1 MHIKMTDE
9 QTGGI
14 SHLDDR
20 SRAIIHISILLAAAF
35 CVGIYLVS
43 TTVLIAKDGITF
55 IEYARGLETSP
66 IEAMKRE
73 YQHPGYPF
81 LIIAAHKIAEIGQ
94 DGSSLWSWIYSAQAV
109 ALIFRML
116 TVVLLYFVGKKIVG
130 ERFSF
135 WAVLILILL
144 PDAAEYGS
152 DALSDWPYIFFL
164 SAGFLLLI
172 WGATSGR
179 WWVFGFSGLAAG
191 MGYLIR
197 PECAQVVVFG
207 TLWLGLQIFYSG
219 RVISK
224 RKAVFAFVLLLI
236 GFLAVAGPYMKL
248 KGAVFPKK
256 QLVEF
261 TANIQSS
268 EISKQEIQIRSNN
281 VYAAGFAPL
290 DIAGALDKLVRRV
303 GETLVWFFV
312 PALLIG
318 VYKYF
323 RRRDWREPEKFFVIA
338 LIALNVLIMTLLY
351 CKFGYMSRRHTLP
364 LVIFTIFYVPAGL
377 EALASWLDKG
387 LSKIIDVKQLWVWN
401 LLKAFDSIME
411 RLFGTKVTTDFFWFM
426 VLLVIGIAICS
437 PKLLRPIR
445 AEKQS
450 YRDAARWLAKNTD
463 EKDIIA
469 VPDVRIGFYS
479 SRRSVEYN
487 DRVIPKEA
495 QYVVKV
501 LEKKKDMPSSE
512 EMPGMKEVFPVE
524 GKGKEA
530 KFVIY
535 RQTH

>member
-1 MHIKMTDE
+1 MRIKMTDK
-9 QTGGI
+9 Q
-14 SHLDDR
+14 SSR
-20 SRAIIHISILLAAAF
+20 SRAIIHISILLAVAL
-35 CVGIYLVS
+35 CVGVYLVS

-55 IEYARGLETSP
+55 IEYARNLETSP
-66 IEAMKRE
+66 IEAMKSE

-81 LIIAAHKIAEIGQ
+81 LIVVAHKIAKIGHS
-94 DGSSLWSWIYSAQAV
+94 GSSLRSWIYSAQAV
-109 ALIFRML
+109 ALIFRLL

-135 WAVLILILL
+135 WAILILILL

-172 WGATSGR
+172 QGAASGK
-179 WWVFGFSGLAAG
+179 WWLFGFSGLAAG

-207 TLWLGLQIFYSG
+207 TLWLGLQVFYSG
-219 RVISK
+219 RIISK
-224 RKAVFAFVLLLI
+224 RKAVFAFALLLV
-236 GFLAVAGPYMKL
+236 GFLIIAGPYMKL

-256 QLVEF
+256 QLVQF
-261 TANIQSS
+261 VPNTQSS
-268 EISKQEIQIRSNN
+268 EVYKQGIQICSNS
-281 VYAAGFAPL
+281 VYAAGFVPS
-290 DIAGALDKLVRRV
+290 DIAGALGKLVQRV
-303 GETLVWFFV
+303 SETLMWFFV

-323 RRRDWREPEKFFVIA
+323 RKRDWHEPERFFTIA
-338 LIALNVLIMTLLY
+338 LIALNVSVMILLY

-364 LVIFTIFYVPAGL
+364 LVVFTIFYVPVGL
-377 EALASWLDKG
+377 EALASWLGEK
-387 LSKIIDVKQLWVWN
+387 LSKATAN
-401 LLKAFDSIME
+401 
-411 RLFGTKVTTDFFWFM
+411 FWFM

-469 VPDVRIGFYS
+469 VSDSRIGFYS
-479 SRRSVEYN
+479 GRRGVEYN
-487 DRVIPKEA
+487 GRAVPKEA
-495 QYVVKV
+495 QYVVKIF
-501 LEKKKDMPSSE
+501 EGKNNTPSGE
-512 EMPGMKEVFPVE
+512 EMLQAKEVFSIE
-524 GKGKEA
+524 GKDKES
-530 KFVIY
+530 KVIIY
-535 RQTH
+535 RREH

>member
-1 MHIKMTDE
+1 MTDE
-9 QTGGI
+9 Q
-14 SHLDDR
+14 SSR
-20 SRAIIHISILLAAAF
+20 SRTIIHISILLAVAF

-43 TTVLIAKDGITF
+43 TTVLIAQDGTNF
-55 IEYARGLETSP
+55 IEYAKNLETSP
-66 IEAMKRE
+66 IKAIKSE

-81 LIIAAHKIAEIGQ
+81 LIIVAHKIAKIGHN
-94 DGSSLWSWIYSAQAV
+94 GSSLWSWIYSAQAV

-116 TVVLLYFVGKKIVG
+116 TAALLYFVGKKIVG
-130 ERFSF
+130 QSFSF
-135 WAVLILILL
+135 WAILILILL

-152 DALSDWPYIFFL
+152 DALSDWPHIFFL

-172 WGATSGR
+172 WSAASGK

-207 TLWLGLQIFYSG
+207 TLWLGLQVFYSG
-219 RVISK
+219 WVISRGK
-224 RKAVFAFVLLLI
+224 VVFAFALLLV
-236 GFLAVAGPYMKL
+236 GFFAIAGPYMKL

-256 QLVEF
+256 QLF
-261 TANIQSS
+261 QFAPNAQSS
-268 EISKQEIQIRSNN
+268 EVYEQEIRICSNS
-281 VYAAGFAPL
+281 VYAASFAPS
-290 DIAGALDKLVRRV
+290 DIAGALGKLVQRV
-303 GETLVWFFV
+303 SETLMWFFV

-318 VYKYF
+318 AYKYF
-323 RRRDWREPEKFFVIA
+323 RSRDWREPERFFTIA
-338 LIALNVLIMTLLY
+338 LIALNVSVMILLY

-377 EALASWLDKG
+377 EALASWLNEKF
-387 LSKIIDVKQLWVWN
+387 SKAI
-401 LLKAFDSIME
+401 E
-411 RLFGTKVTTDFFWFM
+411 RLFAVKANADFWFM

-450 YRDAARWLAKNTD
+450 YRDAARWLVENTD

-469 VPDVRIGFYS
+469 VSDSRIGFYS
-479 SRRSVEYN
+479 GRRGVEYN
-487 DRVIPKEA
+487 GRAIPKEA

-501 LEKKKDMPSSE
+501 FEDEKNTPTSE
-512 EMPGMKEVFPVE
+512 EMLRMKEVFSIK

-530 KFVIY
+530 KVVIY

>member
-1 MHIKMTDE
+1 MTDE
-9 QTGGI
+9 Q
-14 SHLDDR
+14 SSR
-20 SRAIIHISILLAAAF
+20 SRTTIHISILLAVAF

-66 IEAMKRE
+66 IKAMKSE

-81 LIIAAHKIAEIGQ
+81 LIVVAHKIAKIGH

-109 ALIFRML
+109 ALVFRLL

-130 ERFSF
+130 ERVSF
-135 WAVLILILL
+135 WAILILILL

-164 SAGFLLLI
+164 SAGFLLSI
-172 WGATSGR
+172 QGAVSGK
-179 WWVFGFSGLAAG
+179 WWLFGFSGLAAG

-197 PECAQVVVFG
+197 PECAQVIVFG
-207 TLWLGLQIFYSG
+207 TLWLGLQVFYSG
-219 RVISK
+219 RIISK
-224 RKAVFAFVLLLI
+224 RKAVFAFALLLV
-236 GFLAVAGPYMKL
+236 GFLIIAGPYMKL

-261 TANIQSS
+261 AANGQSS
-268 EISKQEIQIRSNN
+268 EVYEQGIQICSNS
-281 VYAAGFAPL
+281 VYAAGFAPS
-290 DIAGALDKLVRRV
+290 DIAGAWGKLAQRV
-303 GETLVWFFV
+303 SETLMWFFV

-323 RRRDWREPEKFFVIA
+323 RKRDWCEPERFFTIA
-338 LIALNVLIMTLLY
+338 LIALNVSVMILLY

-377 EALASWLDKG
+377 EALASWLNEKF
-387 LSKIIDVKQLWVWN
+387 SKAI
-401 LLKAFDSIME
+401 E
-411 RLFGTKVTTDFFWFM
+411 RLFAVKANADFWFT
-426 VLLVIGIAICS
+426 VLLVIGIAICC

-450 YRDAARWLAKNTD
+450 YHDAAQWLVENTD

-469 VPDVRIGFYS
+469 VSDIRIGFYS
-479 SRRSVEYN
+479 GRRSVKY
-487 DRVIPKEA
+487 DGRAIPKEA
-495 QYVVKV
+495 QYAVKIF
-501 LEKKKDMPSSE
+501 EGKNNTPSGE
-512 EMPGMKEVFPVE
+512 EMLQMKEVYSVE
-524 GKGKEA
+524 GKGKGEKA
-530 KFVIY
+530 VIY
-535 RQTH
+535 SRSD

>member
-9 QTGGI
+9 Q
-14 SHLDDR
+14 SSR
-20 SRAIIHISILLAAAF
+20 SRAIIHISILLAVAF

-43 TTVLIAKDGITF
+43 TTILIAKDGTTF
-55 IEYARGLETSP
+55 IEYARNLETSP
-66 IEAMKRE
+66 IEAMKSE

-81 LIIAAHKIAEIGQ
+81 LIVVAHKIAKIGHS
-94 DGSSLWSWIYSAQAV
+94 GSSLWSWIYSAQAV
-109 ALIFRML
+109 ALIFRLL

-135 WAVLILILL
+135 WAILILILL

-172 WGATSGR
+172 QGAVSGK
-179 WWVFGFSGLAAG
+179 WWLFGFSGLAAG

-207 TLWLGLQIFYSG
+207 TLWLGLQVFYSG
-219 RVISK
+219 RIISK
-224 RKAVFAFVLLLI
+224 RKAVFAFALLLV
-236 GFLAVAGPYMKL
+236 GFLIIAGPYMKL

-256 QLVEF
+256 QLVQF
-261 TANIQSS
+261 VPNTQSS
-268 EISKQEIQIRSNN
+268 EVYEQGIQICANG
-281 VYAAGFAPL
+281 VCAAGFAPP
-290 DIAGALDKLVRRV
+290 DIAKAWGKMVQRV
-303 GETLVWFFV
+303 SETLMWFFV

-318 VYKYF
+318 AYKYF
-323 RRRDWREPEKFFVIA
+323 RSRDWREPEKFFVIV

-377 EALASWLDKG
+377 EALASWLDEKFP
-387 LSKIIDVKQLWVWN
+387 N
-401 LLKAFDSIME
+401 KANAD
-411 RLFGTKVTTDFFWFM
+411 FWFM

-469 VPDVRIGFYS
+469 VPDIRIGFYS
-479 SRRSVEYN
+479 GRRSVEYN
-487 DRVIPKEA
+487 GRAVPKEA

-501 LEKKKDMPSSE
+501 FEDEKNTPTSE
-512 EMPGMKEVFPVE
+512 EMLQTKEVFSIE
-524 GKGKEA
+524 GKDNESK
-530 KFVIY
+530 VIIY
-535 RQTH
+535 RREH